1 MKLTLAQWNKLE
13 NIARRDFAQT
23 MRDYEKES
31 ARVKKE
37 GLTTSTN
44 LEILAKKRQEARDLW
59 HALQEQSLQ

>member
-13 NIARRDFAQT
+13 NLARRDFAQA

-37 GLTTSTN
+37 GLTTSTD
-44 LEILAKKRQEARDLW
+44 LEILAKKCQEARDLW
-59 HALQEQSLQ
+59 HALCEQPLQ

>member
-1 MKLTLAQWNKLE
+1 MKLTLTQWNKLE
-13 NIARRDFAQT
+13 NLARRDFAQA

-37 GLTTSTN
+37 GLTTSTD

-59 HALQEQSLQ
+59 RALCEQPLQ